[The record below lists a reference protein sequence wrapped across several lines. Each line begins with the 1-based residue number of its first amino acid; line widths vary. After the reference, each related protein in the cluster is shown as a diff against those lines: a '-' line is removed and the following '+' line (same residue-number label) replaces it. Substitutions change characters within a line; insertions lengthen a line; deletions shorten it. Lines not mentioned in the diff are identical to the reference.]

1 MWISRYICLFMI
13 YSFMGWVFECV
24 YCVIK
29 EGRWENRGFL
39 FGPACPIYGTGAVAI
54 SVLDGRAQSLGFT
67 LQAWQIFLIA
77 VLGSAILEY
86 LTSWTLEKLF
96 HAIWWDYSNLPL
108 NLHGRISFFTSM
120 GFGAAGILI
129 VYVIA
134 PYTENVMSRLTPIGA
149 EFLALCAI
157 SIFVADLT
165 LTVTLL
171 LHFDRL
177 VIRIEDTFN
186 KNMDALVK
194 TTVEK
199 SNTIKQGIT
208 ARQKAMYDRLN
219 TMNRFVR
226 TTVGRIHTFR
236 YTDQD
241 KAETTNGWLSL
252 IKKYKK

>member
-1 MWISRYICLFMI
+1 MWISRYVCLFMI
-13 YSFMGWVFECV
+13 YSFMGWVFESI
-24 YCVIK
+24 YCTIK

-39 FGPACPIYGTGAVAI
+39 FGPACPIYGTGALAI
-54 SVLDGRAQSLGFT
+54 SVLDGRMQSLGFVF
-67 LQAWQIFLIA
+67 QAWEIFLIA
-77 VLGSAILEY
+77 VLGSAVLEY

-120 GFGAAGILI
+120 GFGAAGLLV

-134 PYTENVMSRLTPIGA
+134 PYTEKMISPVTPILA
-149 EFLALCAI
+149 EFLALCAV
-157 SIFVADLT
+157 SVFVADLT

-177 VIRIEDTFN
+177 VIRMEDTFN

-194 TTVEK
+194 NTVEK
-199 SNTIKQGIT
+199 SNSIKQGIT
-208 ARQKAMYDRLN
+208 ARQKAMYDRMN